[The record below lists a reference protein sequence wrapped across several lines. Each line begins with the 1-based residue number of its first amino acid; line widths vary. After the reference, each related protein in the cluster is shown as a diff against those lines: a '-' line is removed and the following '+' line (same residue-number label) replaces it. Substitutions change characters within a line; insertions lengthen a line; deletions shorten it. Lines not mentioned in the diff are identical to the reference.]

1 MGEGP
6 PTVAGETP
14 SMVNTNNDNDEMA
27 TMADLSEQDLA
38 PRRYQRGEIV
48 EGEVVRV
55 DDDGIVVSIGL
66 KTEGIVPPQEMRSLD
81 QDEREQIKVGNRVM
95 VTVKGGRGPG
105 DMALLSFDQ
114 AKEEQGWLELLQHSR
129 DGSVVTAR
137 MVDQNRGGVVVNF
150 QGIRGFVPFSQLAP
164 VPSDSREQVIAERMG
179 QEYPFHIL
187 EIDQARER
195 LVLSERAIWQK
206 KQEEERD
213 LFIAE
218 LEEGTRVTGRV
229 TSVRGFGAFVSLGK
243 AEGLVHISELSW
255 TRIKGPEEVVSV
267 GQELDVQILK
277 VDQET
282 KRISLSHKRT
292 LPEPWESVPERYNV
306 GDIVDGT
313 VTRLADFGAF
323 VRLEDW
329 VEGLVHI
336 SELSPRQ
343 VKNPS
348 ECVYVNQQV
357 RVMIL
362 DIDPAKRRISLSYKK
377 AFGM

>member
-1 MGEGP
+1 
-6 PTVAGETP
+6 
-14 SMVNTNNDNDEMA
+14 MA
-27 TMADLSEQDLA
+27 SSDYEDVSTMADLSEQDLS

-66 KTEGIVPPQEMRSLD
+66 KTEGIVPPHEMRTLTHEEKDALNPGDS
-81 QDEREQIKVGNRVM
+81 VM
-95 VTVKGGRGPG
+95 VTVRGGRGPG
-105 DMALLSFDQ
+105 DMALLSLDQ
-114 AKEEQGWLELLQHSR
+114 AKEEQGWLELLQHSKE
-129 DGSVVTAR
+129 GSTITAR
-137 MVDQNRGGVVVNF
+137 VVEQNRGGVVVNF

-164 VPSDSREQVIAERMG
+164 VPSESREQAIADRMG

-187 EIDQARER
+187 EIDQGRER

-206 KQEEERD
+206 QQEEERD
-213 LFIAE
+213 KFLAE
-218 LEEGTRVTGRV
+218 LEEGTLVTGKV
-229 TSVRGFGAFVSLGK
+229 TSLRGFGAFVNLGK

-267 GQELDVQILK
+267 GQELEVQILK
-277 VDQET
+277 VDSES
-282 KRISLSHKRT
+282 KRISLSLKRT
-292 LPEPWESVPERYNV
+292 LPEPWETVPERYNV

-362 DIDPAKRRISLSYKK
+362 DIDPTKRRISLSYKK

>member
-1 MGEGP
+1 
-6 PTVAGETP
+6 
-14 SMVNTNNDNDEMA
+14 MVSSNYEDVS
-27 TMADLSEQDLA
+27 TMADLSEQDLS

-66 KTEGIVPPQEMRSLD
+66 KTEGIVPPQEMRTLS
-81 QDEREQIKVGNRVM
+81 QEERDGMQSGDSVM

-105 DMALLSFDQ
+105 DMALLSLDA
-114 AKEEQGWLELLQHSR
+114 AKEEQGWLELLQHSK
-129 DGSVVTAR
+129 DGDTITAR
-137 MVDQNRGGVVVNF
+137 VVEQNRGGVVVNYL
-150 QGIRGFVPFSQLAP
+150 GIRGFVPFSQLAP
-164 VPSDSREQVIAERMG
+164 TPSDTREQAIAERMG

-187 EIDQARER
+187 EVDQARER

-206 KQEEERD
+206 QQEAERD
-213 LFIAE
+213 QFLAT
-218 LEEGTRVTGRV
+218 LEEGTLVSGRV
-229 TSVRGFGAFVSLGK
+229 TSLRGFGAFVNLGK

-255 TRIKGPEEVVSV
+255 SRIKGPEEVVSV
-267 GQELDVQILK
+267 GQELEVQIIK
-277 VDQET
+277 VDPET
-282 KRISLSHKRT
+282 KRISLSLKRT
-292 LPEPWESVPERYNV
+292 QPEPWESVPERYNI
-306 GDIVDGT
+306 GDIVEGT

-336 SELSPRQ
+336 SELSTRQ

-348 ECVYVNQQV
+348 ECVYVNQQI
-357 RVMIL
+357 RVLIM
-362 DIDPAKRRISLSYKK
+362 DIDPVKRRMSLSYKK

>member
-1 MGEGP
+1 
-6 PTVAGETP
+6 
-14 SMVNTNNDNDEMA
+14 MVSSDNDNIL
-27 TMADLSEQDLA
+27 TMADFSEQDLS
-38 PRRYQRGEIV
+38 PRRYQRGEV
-48 EGEVVRV
+48 VAGEVVRV

-66 KTEGIVPPQEMRSLD
+66 KTEGIVPPQEMRTLD
-81 QDEREQIKVGNRVM
+81 EEDKEQLHPGDTVM

-105 DMALLSFDQ
+105 DMALLSLDQ
-114 AKEEQGWLELLQHSR
+114 AKEEQGWVELLKHSKE
-129 DGSVVTAR
+129 GTTITAR
-137 MVDQNRGGVVVNF
+137 MMDQNRGGVVVNF
-150 QGIRGFVPFSQLAP
+150 MGIRGFVPFSQLAP
-164 VPSDSREQVIAERMG
+164 VPSESREQVIAERIG

-187 EIDQARER
+187 EVDQGRER

-206 KQEEERD
+206 LQDEVRD
-213 LFIAE
+213 QFIAE
-218 LEEGTRVTGRV
+218 LEEGSRVTGKV
-229 TSVRGFGAFVSLGK
+229 TSIRGFGAFVNLGK

-255 TRIKGPEEVVSV
+255 ARVKGPEEVVSV
-267 GQELDVQILK
+267 GQELEVQVLK
-277 VDQET
+277 VDPET
-282 KRISLSHKRT
+282 KRISLSLKRT

-306 GDIVDGT
+306 GEIVDGT

-362 DIDPAKRRISLSYKK
+362 DIDPEKRRISLSYKK

>member
-1 MGEGP
+1 
-6 PTVAGETP
+6 
-14 SMVNTNNDNDEMA
+14 MVSSDYEEIS
-27 TMADLSEQDLA
+27 TMAELSEQDLS
-38 PRRYQRGEIV
+38 PRRYQRGEVV

-81 QDEREQIKVGNRVM
+81 PEDREQLKAGDAVM

-105 DMALLSFDQ
+105 DMALLSLDQ

-129 DGSVVTAR
+129 EGSTVTAR
-137 MVDQNRGGVVVNF
+137 VVEQNRGGVVVNF

-164 VPSDSREQVIAERMG
+164 VPSESREQAIADRMG
-179 QEYPFHIL
+179 QEYPFNIL

-195 LVLSERAIWQK
+195 LVLSERALWQK
-206 KQEEERD
+206 QQEEERD
-213 LFIAE
+213 RFMAE
-218 LEEGTRVTGRV
+218 LEEGSRVTGRV
-229 TSVRGFGAFVSLGK
+229 TSLRGFGAFVNLGR

-267 GQELDVQILK
+267 GQELEVHVLK
-277 VDQET
+277 VDTEA
-282 KRISLSHKRT
+282 KRISLSLKRT
-292 LPEPWESVPERYNV
+292 LPEPWETVPERYNI
-306 GDIVDGT
+306 GDIVEGT

>member
-1 MGEGP
+1 
-6 PTVAGETP
+6 
-14 SMVNTNNDNDEMA
+14 MVSSDYEEVS
-27 TMADLSEQDLA
+27 TMAELSEQDLS

-66 KTEGIVPPQEMRSLD
+66 KTEGIVPPQEMRTLS
-81 QDEREQIKVGNRVM
+81 QDERDGLQSGDSVM
-95 VTVKGGRGPG
+95 VTVKGGRGTG
-105 DMALLSFDQ
+105 DMALLSLDA
-114 AKEEQGWLELLQHSR
+114 AKEEQGWLDLLQHSKE
-129 DGSVVTAR
+129 GNTITAR
-137 MVDQNRGGVVVNF
+137 VVEQNRGGVVVNY

-164 VPSDSREQVIAERMG
+164 MPSDTREQAIAERMG

-187 EIDQARER
+187 EVDQARER
-195 LVLSERAIWQK
+195 LVLSERALYQK
-206 KQEEERD
+206 QQEEERD
-213 LFIAE
+213 QFLAT
-218 LEEGTRVTGRV
+218 LEEGSRVSGRV
-229 TSVRGFGAFVSLGK
+229 TSLRGFGAFVNLGK

-255 TRIKGPEEVVSV
+255 SRIKGPEEVVSV
-267 GQELDVQILK
+267 GQELEVQILK
-277 VDQET
+277 VDPES
-282 KRISLSHKRT
+282 KRISLSLKRT
-292 LPEPWESVPERYNV
+292 LPEPWETVPERYNV

-357 RVMIL
+357 RVLIM
-362 DIDPAKRRISLSYKK
+362 DIDPVKRRISLSYKK